1 MTIHITPEQEF
12 SYVSFETNVAASD
25 YGDLITR
32 VIETF
37 QPGKFVVTILANKV
51 SHSHDDISNIVCPEK
66 FLTKPLISRLRQH
79 FRLLVR
85 WSIPT
90 RSAIGLGAT
99 SSSVAWPA
107 TI

>member
-51 SHSHDDISNIVCPEK
+51 CIECDTCFYIRLNYITSPFSL
-66 FLTKPLISRLRQH
+66 FSRPRQH
-79 FRLLVR
+79 FRRPVP

-90 RSAIGLGAT
+90 RFVTGSGAT
-99 SSSVAWPA
+99 FSSAAWPA
-107 TI
+107 TT

>member
-51 SHSHDDISNIVCPEK
+51 SLIYESWRKSGLFPKLANPLSLSISAD
-66 FLTKPLISRLRQH
+66 LA
-79 FRLLVR
+79 
-85 WSIPT
+85 SIF
-90 RSAIGLGAT
+90 SVSCVGAFQQD
-99 SSSVAWPA
+99 S
-107 TI
+107 

>member
-51 SHSHDDISNIVCPEK
+51 TSG
-66 FLTKPLISRLRQH
+66 LPLLIAGAVSKITRLSLSDLASIFGIAFFGA
-79 FRLLVR
+79 FR
-85 WSIPT
+85 
-90 RSAIGLGAT
+90 
-99 SSSVAWPA
+99 
-107 TI
+107 

>member
-51 SHSHDDISNIVCPEK
+51 RGHLIPFIIVQ
-66 FLTKPLISRLRQH
+66 LS
-79 FRLLVR
+79 
-85 WSIPT
+85 
-90 RSAIGLGAT
+90 
-99 SSSVAWPA
+99 
-107 TI
+107 